1 MPEGSRVRSHD
12 HTSRATVDGRRFES
26 RVREFDL
33 PFENGWTIAV
43 RWNGHGIAGAWNF
56 VDEPEAG
63 VVTVTG
69 RDGRVVVWDGG
80 KAIGRSMDHSGQRLG
95 VPAGEIL
102 DLIDEVATWSS
113 DQWPIIDRV

>member
-1 MPEGSRVRSHD
+1 MPEGARVRSHD

-63 VVTVTG
+63 VVRVTG
-69 RDGRVVVWDGG
+69 RDGRVVVWDG
-80 KAIGRSMDHSGQRLG
+80 ARRSDDRWTTAVSDSVSPTER
-95 VPAGEIL
+95 
-102 DLIDEVATWSS
+102 SS
-113 DQWPIIDRV
+113 I